1 MLTADVHS
9 RRGSFAVELKVEAA
23 ARSTL
28 VLVGE
33 NGSGKTTFLRLLAGL
48 DRPGRG
54 RIAVDGRVWFD
65 SSSGSFVPPEQRSI
79 GYVPQD
85 LGLFPHLS
93 VRENVAFG
101 LKALRLPGGEVRG
114 RADALLGRLAI
125 RDLADRKP
133 GSLSGGERQRVAIA
147 RALVLEPA
155 LLLLDE
161 PFASLDLPT
170 RRAMR
175 GEMRRLLSGLPCVT
189 VFVTHD
195 PVEAMAFGD
204 QIAVLENG
212 RATQIGDRD
221 QLLRHPRSA
230 YVAEFLGLNRFSGR
244 IVARAD
250 GVAQVEAA
258 GGTLSVVDPG
268 EGDGEVLVT
277 VAPREIVLSLSRE
290 KPAGSA
296 LNVFWGEIDEL
307 TPEPPNGERLR
318 IRIAS
323 RPPLV
328 AEVTRT
334 SAESMGLAPGLRVYA
349 SFKATGATVFR

>member
-1 MLTADVHS
+1 MLTADVRS
-9 RRGSFAVELKVEAA
+9 RRGTFAIEMALSAA
-23 ARSTL
+23 PRSTL

-48 DRPGRG
+48 DRPESG
-54 RIAVDGRVWFD
+54 RITLGDHVWFD
-65 SSSGSFVPPEQRSI
+65 AAAARHEPPERRSI

-93 VRENVAFG
+93 VRENVGFG
-101 LKALRLPGGEVRG
+101 LRALKRPAGEIRDKVN
-114 RADALLGRLAI
+114 ALLARLAI
-125 RDLADRKP
+125 RDLAERRP
-133 GSLSGGERQRVAIA
+133 GGISGGERQRVALA

-170 RRAMR
+170 RRGMR
-175 GEMRRLLSGLPCVT
+175 AEMRRLLSGLPCVT

-204 QIAVLENG
+204 RIAVLENG
-212 RATQIGDRD
+212 RATQVGDRD
-221 QLLRHPRSA
+221 ELLRHPRST

-244 IVARAD
+244 VVARAN
-250 GVAQVEAA
+250 GVAQVACED
-258 GGTLSVVDPG
+258 GTLSVVDPG
-268 EGDGEVLVT
+268 EGDEVMVT

-290 KPAGSA
+290 RPAGSA
-296 LNVFWGEIDEL
+296 MNVFEGRIEEL

-318 IRIAS
+318 VRVSS

-328 AEVTRT
+328 AEVTRA
-334 SAESMGLAPGLRVYA
+334 SAESMGLAPGVQVYA

>member
-9 RRGSFAVELKVEAA
+9 RRGTFAIELALTAEP
-23 ARSTL
+23 RSTL

-48 DRPGRG
+48 DRPERG
-54 RIAVDGRVWFD
+54 RIALGDAVWFD
-65 SSSGSFVPPEQRSI
+65 SATSRYEPPERRSI

-85 LGLFPHLS
+85 LALFPHLS

-101 LKALRLPGGEVRG
+101 LNALKRPAGEIHDKVN
-114 RADALLGRLAI
+114 ALLARLAI
-125 RDLADRKP
+125 RDLAERRP
-133 GSLSGGERQRVAIA
+133 GGISGGERQRVALA

-170 RRAMR
+170 RRGMR
-175 GEMRRLLSGLPCVT
+175 AEMRRLLSGLPCVT

-204 QIAVLENG
+204 RIAVLEDG
-212 RATQIGDRD
+212 RTTQIGDRD
-221 QLLRHPRSA
+221 ELLRHPRSV

-244 IVARAD
+244 MVVRRD

-258 GGTLSVVDPG
+258 GGTLAVVDPG
-268 EGDGEVLVT
+268 EGDGEVLIT
-277 VAPREIVLSLSRE
+277 VAPREIVLSRE
-290 KPAGSA
+290 RPSGSA
-296 LNVFWGEIDEL
+296 MNVFEGAVEEL

-318 IRIAS
+318 VRIGS

-328 AEVTRT
+328 AEVTRA
-334 SAESMGLAPGLRVYA
+334 SAESMRLAPGVTVFA